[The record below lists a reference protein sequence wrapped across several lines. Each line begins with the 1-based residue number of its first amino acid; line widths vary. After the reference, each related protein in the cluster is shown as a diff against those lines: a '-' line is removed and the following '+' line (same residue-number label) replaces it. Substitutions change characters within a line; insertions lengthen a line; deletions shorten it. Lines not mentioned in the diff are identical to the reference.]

1 MRPSM
6 ARATLLIAHQVNVN
20 RRDGQVKQ
28 IWEQM
33 FGPQA
38 QGWPDL
44 FGRTADGS
52 RGKYTVEAIGDIDSK
67 EA

>member
-1 MRPSM
+1 MVKSSTSGSKCS
-6 ARATLLIAHQVNVN
+6 AR
-20 RRDGQVKQ
+20 R
-28 IWEQM
+28 
-33 FGPQA
+33 A

-52 RGKYTVEAIGDIDSK
+52 RGKYSVEAIGDIDSK

>member
-1 MRPSM
+1 
-6 ARATLLIAHQVNVN
+6 
-20 RRDGQVKQ
+20 
-28 IWEQM
+28 M

-52 RGKYTVEAIGDIDSK
+52 RGKYSVEAIGDIDSK